1 MTTPSRGVLLAV
13 ATAGAALCAVTAWVT
28 ATGTASG
35 DVPLEATARM
45 LMVGLPIGVGVY
57 AWSRSASSRFG
68 RNLALTGF
76 LYFLASLSGS
86 GDAVVYSIGR
96 VAGWVVEIWIAYLVL
111 SFPSGRLTARVDRL
125 IIAVGVATVALLYVP
140 SALLVDAYP
149 TPFPWAS
156 CVSDCPANALQLTA
170 SEPGI
175 VDAWLRPAREVLTV
189 AVFVA
194 ATIRLLM
201 KLSAASP
208 LLRVAIAPLAV
219 VAAARLVLFVITVI
233 LRAIDPDGTAAHV
246 GVWGIALF
254 VPLITLAFLAG
265 LLRWRLFVGASL
277 ARLAHHTDVDT
288 SEVALRAGL
297 ADAFRDPHL
306 QILERRA
313 GGGWADAS
321 GRLVRRPVA
330 GPAQALT
337 AVREDGRPVAAIVHD
352 EALRDESAFVDAAVA
367 HTLTVLENRRLEER
381 AAGLLREVED
391 SRARIAATADDARRR
406 LERDLHDGAQQ
417 RLVALRLRLSL
428 AAELLAR
435 DHAQGAELV
444 RQLGPEAEAALE
456 EVRSLARGVYPAPLV
471 DHGIGEAL
479 RSAARRSPL
488 PVAVVAERGRRYP
501 ESLEAAA
508 YFCCLEAMQ
517 NASKHAD
524 GATGVTVTVAELDG
538 HLQLEVVDDGKG
550 FDPERTPRGS
560 GLTNLRDRARAA
572 GGDVNVHSRPGAG
585 TRVVATLP
593 LETAE

>member
-1 MTTPSRGVLLAV
+1 MTTPSRGVLIAV
-13 ATAGAALCAVTAWVT
+13 ATVGAALCAVTAWVT

-45 LMVGLPIGVGVY
+45 LMVGLPIGVGLY

-68 RNLALTGF
+68 RNLALTGL
-76 LYFLASLSGS
+76 LYFVASLSGS

-96 VAGWVVEIWIAYLVL
+96 AAGWVAEIWIAYLVL
-111 SFPSGRLTARVDRL
+111 SFPSGRLTARVDRV
-125 IIAVGVATVALLYVP
+125 IIAAGVATVALLYVP

-149 TPFPWAS
+149 TPLPWAS

-175 VDAWLRPAREVLTV
+175 VEAWLRPAREVLTV
-189 AVFVA
+189 AIFVA

-201 KLSAASP
+201 KLSAAST
-208 LLRVAIAPLAV
+208 LLRVAIAPVAV
-219 VAAARLVLFVITVI
+219 VAAARLVIFVAAVI
-233 LRAIDPDGTAAHV
+233 ARGIDADAAAAHA
-246 GVWGIALF
+246 GTWAIALF
-254 VPLITLAFLAG
+254 VPLITLAFLTG

-297 ADAFRDPHL
+297 ADAFRDPGL
-306 QILERRA
+306 QILEWRA
-313 GGGWADAS
+313 GGWADAS
-321 GRLVRRPVA
+321 GRLVRHPVA
-330 GPAQALT
+330 GAGQAIT

-367 HTLTVLENRRLEER
+367 HTLTMVENRRLVER

-391 SRARIAATADDARRR
+391 SRARIAATADEARRR

-428 AAELLAR
+428 AAELLGR
-435 DHAQGAELV
+435 DHAQGTELV

-471 DHGIGEAL
+471 DHGIAEAL

-501 ESLEAAA
+501 ASLEAAA

-517 NASKHAD
+517 NATKHAD

-550 FDPERTPRGS
+550 FDPERSPRGS

-572 GGDVNVHSRPGAG
+572 GGDVTVHSRRGAG
-585 TRVVATLP
+585 TRVVAMLP
-593 LETAE
+593 LETTE